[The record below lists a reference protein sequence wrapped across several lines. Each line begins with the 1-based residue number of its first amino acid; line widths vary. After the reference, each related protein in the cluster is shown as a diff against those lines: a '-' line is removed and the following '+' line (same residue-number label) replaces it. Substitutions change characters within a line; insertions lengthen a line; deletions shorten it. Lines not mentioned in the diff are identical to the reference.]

1 MMQGKNG
8 MRTTGAFVLEAE
20 MIPVGSAHVLKV
32 PHGTMIWKA
41 VELLMMVLVVMTN
54 ALLKI
59 ENGMIEGENA
69 CVPEVDKILEVIA
82 NVLEKIKL
90 IVDVDVNVQ
99 QATNGKMVYL

>member
-1 MMQGKNG
+1 
-8 MRTTGAFVLEAE
+8 
-20 MIPVGSAHVLKV
+20 MIANVLKV
-32 PHGTMIWKA
+32 KNGTLIWKA
-41 VELLMMVLVVMTN
+41 VKLLVVMTN